1 MFQGQ
6 GSRYGDPTFTVTGF
20 HNWKHAVEAGKGLN
34 KHAASKEHLACEAMW
49 RDKERRTQ
57 TSKEISTLINNDQLQ
72 RNRYYLSA
80 IIDVVEFLAVN
91 QLPFRGDH
99 DAYSGMNED
108 GCGLFLSLFEF
119 SLRKDAELARI
130 SKTIPRN
137 ATYTSHDIQNNLI
150 DVMSALVK
158 EHIVKEV
165 GESFYTLKADGT
177 RDPTGRENISII
189 LRFLNELSEPTE
201 RLLSIATADEGDAA
215 TLTDIIIGELTRA
228 GLNPEK
234 ILSQVYDGASL
245 MSGKHGEVQK
255 LLQQKLDREI
265 PYVHCYNHQLHLVVI
280 HALAVEKAVIDF
292 FSVCNMLYKFC
303 RKPTVAILYKGE
315 TLKRLLDQRWSGH
328 FATVSVILK
337 SFDDLS
343 ILLREITSNRAFGAD
358 LRIEAT
364 GLWKSMSEPS
374 FKFIAEMVQKILAYL
389 DPPNKMLQS
398 EDMDLLTAIQLISS
412 AITCLENIR
421 TETEFQAIQAQ
432 SDSVTTR
439 PSKRRCSENSAFA
452 DYVVEEIRTRV
463 DRNDETELRRIYYSC
478 IDSVCEEMKNRF
490 GKHNCDLMEALSAL
504 DPVHATF
511 LDVNKVKP
519 LLDLT
524 KTPAVDS
531 EFEVARNFLVTQMKE
546 SSPPDGKKWTMKQIL
561 KQFQKPLEAMP
572 TVFTALKHG
581 LTFGASTASC
591 ENSFSTLKNVF
602 TEHRQT
608 MLHQRKA
615 NLIQLA
621 FEKDLTQKFRNEWKD
636 SVLRRFHTLHKRRL
650 PLY

>member
-1 MFQGQ
+1 MGKTKELSQDL
-6 GSRYGDPTFTVTGF
+6 RVRIVDL
-20 HNWKHAVEAGKGLN
+20 HKAGMGYK
-34 KHAASKEHLACEAMW
+34 K
-49 RDKERRTQ
+49 
-57 TSKEISTLINNDQLQ
+57 
-72 RNRYYLSA
+72 
-80 IIDVVEFLAVN
+80 
-91 QLPFRGDH
+91 
-99 DAYSGMNED
+99 
-108 GCGLFLSLFEF
+108 
-119 SLRKDAELARI
+119 I
-130 SKTIPRN
+130 SKT
-137 ATYTSHDIQNNLI
+137 
-150 DVMSALVK
+150 SARCSK
-158 EHIVKEV
+158 EDFASWGGNDAENGLLHRITGKM
-165 GESFYTLKADGT
+165 DGAMYRT
-177 RDPTGRENISII
+177 I
-189 LRFLNELSEPTE
+189 LRDNLLPSARDLKMGRGWVFQHDNDPKHTAKATKDWLKKNHIKVMEWPSQSPDLNPIEKSMAGAE
-201 RLLSIATADEGDAA
+201 ATADEGDAA

-245 MSGKHGEVQK
+245 MSGKHGGVQK

-561 KQFQKPLEAMP
+561 GF
-572 TVFTALKHG
+572 
-581 LTFGASTASC
+581 
-591 ENSFSTLKNVF
+591 
-602 TEHRQT
+602 
-608 MLHQRKA
+608 
-615 NLIQLA
+615 
-621 FEKDLTQKFRNEWKD
+621 
-636 SVLRRFHTLHKRRL
+636 
-650 PLY
+650 Y

>member
-1 MFQGQ
+1 
-6 GSRYGDPTFTVTGF
+6 
-20 HNWKHAVEAGKGLN
+20 
-34 KHAASKEHLACEAMW
+34 
-49 RDKERRTQ
+49 
-57 TSKEISTLINNDQLQ
+57 
-72 RNRYYLSA
+72 
-80 IIDVVEFLAVN
+80 
-91 QLPFRGDH
+91 
-99 DAYSGMNED
+99 
-108 GCGLFLSLFEF
+108 
-119 SLRKDAELARI
+119 
-130 SKTIPRN
+130 
-137 ATYTSHDIQNNLI
+137 
-150 DVMSALVK
+150 
-158 EHIVKEV
+158 
-165 GESFYTLKADGT
+165 
-177 RDPTGRENISII
+177 
-189 LRFLNELSEPTE
+189 
-201 RLLSIATADEGDAA
+201 
-215 TLTDIIIGELTRA
+215 
-228 GLNPEK
+228 
-234 ILSQVYDGASL
+234 
-245 MSGKHGEVQK
+245 
-255 LLQQKLDREI
+255 
-265 PYVHCYNHQLHLVVI
+265 
-280 HALAVEKAVIDF
+280 
-292 FSVCNMLYKFC
+292 
-303 RKPTVAILYKGE
+303 
-315 TLKRLLDQRWSGH
+315 
-328 FATVSVILK
+328 
-337 SFDDLS
+337 
-343 ILLREITSNRAFGAD
+343 
-358 LRIEAT
+358 
-364 GLWKSMSEPS
+364 MSEPS

-412 AITCLENIR
+412 AITCLENIC

-572 TVFTALKHG
+572 TVFTAFKHG

>member
-1 MFQGQ
+1 MSAAQGVCELMYW
-6 GSRYGDPTFTVTGF
+6 SRAAALSSKRAGCSVMLHQQQLEKKRWLTSHVSE
-20 HNWKHAVEAGKGLN
+20 EAC
-34 KHAASKEHLACEAMW
+34 ASLHPPGVL
-49 RDKERRTQ
+49 
-57 TSKEISTLINNDQLQ
+57 
-72 RNRYYLSA
+72 
-80 IIDVVEFLAVN
+80 
-91 QLPFRGDH
+91 RGDH

-137 ATYTSHDIQNNLI
+137 
-150 DVMSALVK
+150 
-158 EHIVKEV
+158 
-165 GESFYTLKADGT
+165 
-177 RDPTGRENISII
+177 
-189 LRFLNELSEPTE
+189 
-201 RLLSIATADEGDAA
+201 EGDAA
-215 TLTDIIIGELTRA
+215 TLTDIIIRELTRA

-245 MSGKHGEVQK
+245 MSGKHGGVQK

-463 DRNDETELRRIYYSC
+463 DRNYETELRRIYYSC

-511 LDVNKVKP
+511 LNVNKVKP

-546 SSPPDGKKWTMKQIL
+546 SSPPDGKKWTMKQVI
-561 KQFQKPLEAMP
+561 
-572 TVFTALKHG
+572 
-581 LTFGASTASC
+581 
-591 ENSFSTLKNVF
+591 
-602 TEHRQT
+602 
-608 MLHQRKA
+608 KA
-615 NLIQLA
+615 IG
-621 FEKDLTQKFRNEWKD
+621 KR
-636 SVLRRFHTLHKRRL
+636 SVLFL
-650 PLY
+650 LYSKISKLQCSR

>member
-1 MFQGQ
+1 
-6 GSRYGDPTFTVTGF
+6 
-20 HNWKHAVEAGKGLN
+20 
-34 KHAASKEHLACEAMW
+34 
-49 RDKERRTQ
+49 
-57 TSKEISTLINNDQLQ
+57 
-72 RNRYYLSA
+72 
-80 IIDVVEFLAVN
+80 
-91 QLPFRGDH
+91 
-99 DAYSGMNED
+99 MNED

-245 MSGKHGEVQK
+245 MSGKHGGVQK
-255 LLQQKLDREI
+255 LLQEKLDREI

-452 DYVVEEIRTRV
+452 DYVVQEIRTCV

-572 TVFTALKHG
+572 TVFTAFKHG

>member
-1 MFQGQ
+1 
-6 GSRYGDPTFTVTGF
+6 
-20 HNWKHAVEAGKGLN
+20 
-34 KHAASKEHLACEAMW
+34 
-49 RDKERRTQ
+49 
-57 TSKEISTLINNDQLQ
+57 
-72 RNRYYLSA
+72 
-80 IIDVVEFLAVN
+80 
-91 QLPFRGDH
+91 
-99 DAYSGMNED
+99 
-108 GCGLFLSLFEF
+108 
-119 SLRKDAELARI
+119 
-130 SKTIPRN
+130 
-137 ATYTSHDIQNNLI
+137 
-150 DVMSALVK
+150 MSALVK

-245 MSGKHGEVQK
+245 MSGKHGGVQK

-265 PYVHCYNHQLHLVVI
+265 PYVHCYNHQLHLEVI

-412 AITCLENIR
+412 AITCLENIC

-572 TVFTALKHG
+572 TVFTAFKHG

-608 MLHQRKA
+608 MLQTKA